1 MRTSHKHKVFKGIIS
16 YYNTMERLT
25 IYPEK
30 ELMEKIEK
38 EAKKEKRSMNNLV
51 LFILEN
57 FFKKKR

>member
-1 MRTSHKHKVFKGIIS
+1 
-16 YYNTMERLT
+16 MERLT